1 MRKEDWKG
9 VYNHKFISAQN
20 HPYASS
26 HFATSVP
33 FPPPPAVLIALTFCN
48 SLPAV
53 FFELQTPPHREKS
66 NNRRIPRATEVVR
79 SLYFSSFSMLP
90 KKSPSLKVVVAL
102 AVLLLVLSHASTVSA
117 SSQYSLFSGVYVKL
131 LPGKEFCLNY
141 NAYRDPQE
149 DAVTVAF
156 QHRCID
162 PRLAAIRTRLYAPS
176 SEPGQRGAQL
186 PLDETLDTFGETTQ
200 IFFKAE
206 QTGTYKMCFMLPLMK
221 PAMRFE
227 MSFSAVNDVVEPPTL
242 EDDAFVV
249 DKPPEM
255 ADYEERLRMINI
267 SIETTVDELRMY
279 QTRRSFFDHTTRS
292 AFNLC
297 LMSVLLNIV
306 IAVGVS
312 LWSNRYLERYFV
324 KQKIA

>member
-1 MRKEDWKG
+1 MR
-9 VYNHKFISAQN
+9 
-20 HPYASS
+20 
-26 HFATSVP
+26 TP
-33 FPPPPAVLIALTFCN
+33 FRCA
-48 SLPAV
+48 
-53 FFELQTPPHREKS
+53 
-66 NNRRIPRATEVVR
+66 
-79 SLYFSSFSMLP
+79 
-90 KKSPSLKVVVAL
+90 VVA
-102 AVLLLVLSHASTVSA
+102 AAALLLVVLMAATTIASAA
-117 SSQYSLFSGVYVKL
+117 SPYNLFSGVYVKL
-131 LPGKEFCLNY
+131 LPGKELCLNY

-149 DAVTVAF
+149 DPVTVAF

-162 PRLAAIRTRLYAPS
+162 PRLASIRTKLYAPS
-176 SEPGQRGAQL
+176 SEPGKRGAEV
-186 PLDETLDTFGETTQ
+186 PLSEAPDTFGETTQ

-206 QTGTYKMCFMLPLMK
+206 QTGTYKMCFLLPLMK

-255 ADYEERLRMINI
+255 SDYDDRLRMLNI

-279 QTRRSFFDHTTRS
+279 QTRRSFFDHTTKS

-297 LMSVLLNIV
+297 LFSVLLNIV

-312 LWSNRYLERYFV
+312 LWSERFLERYYV